1 MNRILRRRGFSAG
14 DVSVLDRLAIVGSS
28 GMGTLTYRPAWD
40 LSGDA
45 SQGDLDELASQC
57 AALLRHEENADLDTL
72 FRLGGSSGGARP
84 KVMNDTWIIKFLASG
99 DMKDTGAMEKEYMDC
114 TADCGIHYTMSEF
127 N

>member
-84 KVMNDTWIIKFLASG
+84 KVMNDTWIIKFPASG
-99 DMKDTGAMEKEYMDC
+99 DMKDTGVMEKEYMDC
-114 TADCGIHYTMSEF
+114 AADCGIHYTMSEF